1 MKSFWKY
8 IISKQGIF
16 YKSLLILASSL
27 LILYIFPFGGQ
38 FKYEFQKGR
47 AWQYPDFYSPFDFS
61 ILKTD
66 DEINN
71 DKEEV
76 LKSLKPYLRSDIS
89 LRNQVFKN
97 YSIEFY
103 NFLAM
108 KIKKLRKIA
117 FIISDFNNL
126 MKYTSL
132 EFYPQ
137 TIFTRATSQFFLF
150 KNKLKSRLILMNCFA
165 LKLFLIF

>member
-8 IISKQGIF
+8 IISKQGLF

-47 AWQYPDFYSPFDFS
+47 AWQYSDFYSPFDFS

-66 DEINN
+66 EEINN

-76 LKSLKPYLRSDIS
+76 LKSLKPYLRSDII
-89 LRNQVFKN
+89 LRDQVFKN

-103 NFLAM
+103 NFFD
-108 KIKKLRKIA
+108 KE
-117 FIISDFNNL
+117 NL
-126 MKYTSL
+126 NSG
-132 EFYPQ
+132 
-137 TIFTRATSQFFLF
+137 
-150 KNKLKSRLILMNCFA
+150 
-165 LKLFLIF
+165 

>member
-8 IISKQGIF
+8 IISKQGYFISH
-16 YKSLLILASSL
+16 Y
-27 LILYIFPFGGQ
+27 YISKFIADFVYIPFGGQ

-103 NFLAM
+103 NF
-108 KIKKLRKIA
+108 
-117 FIISDFNNL
+117 F
-126 MKYTSL
+126 
-132 EFYPQ
+132 E
-137 TIFTRATSQFFLF
+137 
-150 KNKLKSRLILMNCFA
+150 
-165 LKLFLIF
+165 